1 MNYECFNIHP
11 TKKSPN
17 KLSDHS
23 FETDGKS
30 NMVKKLTMQKLNQ
43 RNPPVKWTSQQ
54 TSLNMRVYD
63 GRASQALEAE
73 TFEKKE
79 RKIDFD

>member
-1 MNYECFNIHP
+1 
-11 TKKSPN
+11 
-17 KLSDHS
+17 
-23 FETDGKS
+23 
-30 NMVKKLTMQKLNQ
+30 MVKKLTMQKLNQ